1 MRRIDANRVFRTPLQ
16 ANEGGG
22 FGAVSMQ
29 DVRPQPPDQAHETQ
43 PYQNVRGKWFAAD
56 GETMDAKLEAWR
68 DFLKRRLGALATGQA
83 VGDDADVVAAIGL
96 AGGEVQD
103 VTEDSAD
110 RCTHRVQD
118 TKRLIGSRGHDQ
130 NQRSPERGGRRGCNP

>member
-1 MRRIDANRVFRTPLQ
+1 MGRIAASRVFRPRLRATE
-16 ANEGGG
+16 AGA

-83 VGDDADVVAAIGL
+83 VGDDADVLAAIGL
-96 AGGEVQD
+96 A
-103 VTEDSAD
+103 
-110 RCTHRVQD
+110 
-118 TKRLIGSRGHDQ
+118 RGDGQ
-130 NQRSPERGGRRGCNP
+130 AGTQAS

>member
-43 PYQNVRGKWFAAD
+43 PYQDVRGKWFAAD

-68 DFLKRRLGALATGQA
+68 GFLKRRLGPPAPRQA
-83 VGDDADVVAAIGL
+83 VGDDVEVGAA
-96 AGGEVQD
+96 AGPG
-103 VTEDSAD
+103 
-110 RCTHRVQD
+110 RCRVP
-118 TKRLIGSRGHDQ
+118 G
-130 NQRSPERGGRRGCNP
+130 